1 MSWRAGCRCTPHRT
15 HTLPHFR
22 QRNPSTP
29 HTTPQ
34 SCDLVSMLASAR
46 PAPAVPG
53 TSGGGSVVNGPFTC
67 DPPLHVVAQL
77 GCVDMGECL
86 LANGADVNL
95 LSAITG
101 DTPLHRA
108 ICYGRSD
115 FIRLLHAHAAEW
127 HRPSRGG
134 VAPFVLASITQ
145 SAAALECC
153 ADAGVASPAEISSL
167 DLLRVM
173 LAFPSVDT
181 VTAAAC
187 RMLLSLWEQGA
198 GQRGVADSLQ
208 LQWFGLLLV
217 SSADAGSPNPIVN
230 VLSATLIAIC
240 RRSSRS
246 FPPLAASPVAPR
258 NANRAAD
265 SLSAAVFALKC
276 GTCATPP
283 PPASRRAPASS
294 CLSCSS
300 CCQRPSTPPPPL
312 LLPPPPHCNQCLSA
326 PPQQQSFRA
335 HRSRRQQQLRRLL
348 RSCCRP

>member
-1 MSWRAGCRCTPHRT
+1 MRALLKAGVDVTFHTGEEPPLVMACRLQVRAHGVSFANSN
-15 HTLPHFR
+15 L
-22 QRNPSTP
+22 NPESLIRRP
-29 HTTPQ
+29 PQ
-34 SCDLVSMLASAR
+34 SYDLVSMLASAL
-46 PAPAVPG
+46 PAPGPPSTA
-53 TSGGGSVVNGPFTC
+53 GGGSVVNGAFRC

-108 ICYGRSD
+108 ICYDRSD

-153 ADAGVASPAEISSL
+153 ANAGVASPAEISSL

-187 RMLLSLWEQGA
+187 SMLLSLWEQGA
-198 GQRGVADSLQ
+198 GQRGVAESLQ
-208 LQWFGLLLV
+208 LQWLGLLLV

-246 FPPLAASPVAPR
+246 LPPLAASPVAPR
-258 NANRAAD
+258 ICFPIVPLTLSRPQFLRSNA
-265 SLSAAVFALKC
+265 
-276 GTCATPP
+276 
-283 PPASRRAPASS
+283 APV
-294 CLSCSS
+294 
-300 CCQRPSTPPPPL
+300 
-312 LLPPPPHCNQCLSA
+312 
-326 PPQQQSFRA
+326 
-335 HRSRRQQQLRRLL
+335 QLRLL
-348 RSCCRP
+348 QLPGGRPQVLI